1 MPDTFDPFSAD
12 DGGGGD
18 QLFTDAFGGFSDATF
33 DDATSFDFAATP
45 MSAVLSGEA
54 AMAGTDMSGD
64 SNISSGAGASGSGN
78 EHVGDD
84 DGNDND
90 DDEFPAFP
98 PSPSRRHMIPVNIS
112 LHEEMSCVYDG
123 VSNTSSLAIEGI
135 VCIKSSVAL
144 EGRGI
149 SLTLKDPE
157 QHVDKLSYDASIVS
171 EVGTNAD
178 ESTPKNNRFF
188 SATLPYSGLPSNTD
202 VQCIKYNCSSSLV
215 PVPVVGCRLAVDIR
229 CILLLICNMLILTD
243 CSI

>member
-1 MPDTFDPFSAD
+1 MPDIFDPFSAE

-18 QLFTDAFGGFSDATF
+18 QLFTDAFGGFSDTTF

-45 MSAVLSGEA
+45 MSAVMSGEA
-54 AMAGTDMSGD
+54 AMTDTAMSGD
-64 SNISSGAGASGSGN
+64 SAISFGAGASGSGN

-90 DDEFPAFP
+90 DVEFPAF

-144 EGRGI
+144 EGKGI

-178 ESTPKNNRFF
+178 KSTPKNNRFF
-188 SATLPYSGLPSNTD
+188 TATLPDSDLPSNTD
-202 VQCIKYNCSSSLV
+202 VQCIKYNCSGSLV
-215 PVPVVGCRLAVDIR
+215 PVPVVGYRLAV
-229 CILLLICNMLILTD
+229 
-243 CSI
+243 

>member
-45 MSAVLSGEA
+45 MSAVISGEA
-54 AMAGTDMSGD
+54 AMACTDMSGD
-64 SNISSGAGASGSGN
+64 SATSFGAGASGSGN
-78 EHVGDD
+78 DHVGDD

-98 PSPSRRHMIPVNIS
+98 SPNRRHTIPVNIS

-144 EGRGI
+144 EGKGI

-171 EVGTNAD
+171 EVGKNVD
-178 ESTPKNNRFF
+178 GSNSRNNRFF
-188 SATLPYSGLPSNTD
+188 SATLPDSDLPSNTD

-215 PVPVVGCRLAVDIR
+215 PVPVVGYRLAVDF
-229 CILLLICNMLILTD
+229 D